1 MRLQDL
7 KASRAERQKQRRTD
21 AARYRSLF
29 EREADLP
36 ENETLPEAEATEIER
51 LAAAIE
57 QHDAA
62 LATLDTRISRLEAAI
77 ALESDAAMEGTS
89 DDDSEERSAAGPRVR
104 RGANDARLL
113 HAQVETKIEKGSF
126 VPAAMRFLMRG
137 GNTFAGYQ
145 IAASDPNFGERHPVT
160 RALMLSNAASGG
172 LIVPPDYVAELIE
185 LQRPLSVVRSSG
197 PRVIAMPHGT
207 MTMPRQS
214 QAATASYGGEST
226 AIPSSEQAFG
236 AVVASYKKLTA
247 LVPISNDLR
256 RYSNP
261 SVDAIARDDLVQV
274 LALREDLAF
283 LRGDGTQN
291 SPKGFASYAL
301 ASQKIASNAT
311 YTLATAASELGGM
324 INKLETANVM
334 IRSPVWIMHPR
345 AKNYLMNVQ
354 NAQGFYPY
362 KDEMTTGKLLGIP
375 FKTTTQIPTN
385 LTVGPNSDCTE
396 VYLVEMS
403 EAMLFDAMQLEIAIS
418 TEGSYVD
425 ANGATVSVFQSDQTL
440 IRAIAEH
447 DFGMRH
453 DNAIAMLTGVRW
465 APAIS

>member
-7 KASRAERQKQRRTD
+7 KARRAERLKQRQAD
-21 AARYRSLF
+21 AARYRTLF

-36 ENETLPEAEATEIER
+36 EDESLPADEATEIDR
-51 LAAAIE
+51 LATAIAG
-57 QHDAA
+57 HDAA
-62 LATLDTRISRLEAAI
+62 LTALDTRISRLEDAI
-77 ALESDAAMEGTS
+77 ALESDAAMAGAGNDTG
-89 DDDSEERSAAGPRVR
+89 DEERSAGGARMRRSNAG
-104 RGANDARLL
+104 GLL
-113 HAQVETKIEKGSF
+113 HAQAEIKVEKGS
-126 VPAAMRFLMRG
+126 VIPAALRFLMRG
-137 GNTFAGYQ
+137 GNSWAGGQ
-145 IAASDPNFGERHPVT
+145 MAAADPDFGERHPVT

-185 LQRPLSVVRSSG
+185 LQRPMTVVRSSG
-197 PRVIAMPHGT
+197 PRVISMPHGT
-207 MTMPRQS
+207 MQMPRQS
-214 QAATASYGGEST
+214 QAATASYGGEVT

-236 AVVASYKKLTA
+236 GIVASYKKLTA

-261 SVDAIARDDLVQV
+261 SVDGIARDDLVQV

-283 LRGDGTQN
+283 IRGDGTQN

-301 ASQKIASNAT
+301 ASQKITSNPT
-311 YTLATAASELGGM
+311 YTLATAAQELGGA

-354 NAQGFYPY
+354 NAQGFYPF
-362 KDEMTTGKLLGIP
+362 KDEMTAGKLLGIP

-396 VYLVEMS
+396 IYLVEMT

-418 TEGSYVD
+418 TEGTYVD
-425 ANGATVSVFQSDQTL
+425 SVGATVSVFQSDQTL

-447 DFGMRH
+447 DFAMRH
-453 DNAIAMLTGVRW
+453 DNAVAMITGVRW